1 MGLAAIA
8 RRSSHCTGRVAMDD
22 YAGNPGVPK
31 RIFPIAFLLGIL
43 VVTFFAGVLADQST
57 LGSCSYDNARIM
69 DDLDW

>member
-1 MGLAAIA
+1 
-8 RRSSHCTGRVAMDD
+8 MDD